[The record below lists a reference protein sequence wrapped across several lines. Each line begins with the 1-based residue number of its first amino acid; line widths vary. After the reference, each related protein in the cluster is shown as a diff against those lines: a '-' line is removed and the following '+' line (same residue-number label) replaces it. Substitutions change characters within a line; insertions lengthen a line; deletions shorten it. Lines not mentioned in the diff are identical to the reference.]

1 MCEVLSWTSQFRSQW
16 SIGNGVSTDLWRQNW
31 LGTHS
36 LKDRLQLSSADI
48 ANFKSK
54 VGSLVYNSTLLIPP
68 QLHEV
73 LVEAGLDS
81 NNVLK
86 DEDSEPDTLIWCP
99 MINGKFS
106 VKSAYSE
113 IRETRNEAAW
123 AKFIW
128 KAYIHPRVSAQ
139 AWKII
144 RNGVALDSRAQ
155 SIGVSLASICRV
167 CKGGEDSVTHVVWHC
182 PMAQRLWQWARRRF
196 KMTGN
201 CLNFQVA
208 MKGKDSWSL
217 LLKHLWTTI
226 VVNCLVA
233 LWQHRDNMVW
243 NNAQQSMGKCCNFVR
258 KQVLLVGRFSKALHF
273 GSPMEL
279 DIVETWGINTRV
291 SPGCSVQECYW
302 LPPPHMVMKVNTDG
316 AATGLAGIGF
326 VFKDHDCNTIM
337 VGCQQIGA
345 DNCFFAECLA
355 ILIAM
360 EVAAARGWTKLW
372 VETDSQAALGAF
384 ANFQVPWRLTFKWKK
399 VKSCFTSLLLSSIWK
414 EANFS
419 ADKASKIALQKSS
432 QELEL
437 IDGKPPWLDRV
448 ESPDCAYYRFS

>member
-1 MCEVLSWTSQFRSQW
+1 MKSKFFNKQGEIIQYHRPSSIWTGIKDVIPEILSRSQW
-16 SIGNGVSTDLWRQNW
+16 SIGNGISIDLWRQNW

-36 LKDRLQLSSADI
+36 LKDMLQLSSADI

-54 VGSLVYNSTLLIPP
+54 VGSIVYTSTLLIPP

-86 DEDSEPDTLIWCP
+86 DEDSEPDTLIWSP

-106 VKSAYSE
+106 VKSAYSK

-144 RNGVALDSRAQ
+144 RNGVASDSRAQ

-167 CKGGEDSVTHVVWHC
+167 CKGGEDS
-182 PMAQRLWQWARRRF
+182 
-196 KMTGN
+196 
-201 CLNFQVA
+201 
-208 MKGKDSWSL
+208 
-217 LLKHLWTTI
+217 
-226 VVNCLVA
+226 
-233 LWQHRDNMVW
+233 
-243 NNAQQSMGKCCNFVR
+243 
-258 KQVLLVGRFSKALHF
+258 
-273 GSPMEL
+273 
-279 DIVETWGINTRV
+279 
-291 SPGCSVQECYW
+291 
-302 LPPPHMVMKVNTDG
+302 
-316 AATGLAGIGF
+316 
-326 VFKDHDCNTIM
+326 
-337 VGCQQIGA
+337 IGA
-345 DNCFFAECLA
+345 ENYFFAECLA
-355 ILIAM
+355 ILTAM

-384 ANFQVPWRLTFKWKK
+384 ANFQVPWRLTFRWKK
-399 VKSCFTSLLLSSIWK
+399 VKSCFTSLLLSSIWR

-448 ESPDCAYYRFS
+448 ESPDCAYYRFN